1 MQTMMIPTNITNVF
15 NTLGVYLVFFSF
27 YSSFS
32 CSCSCSSWALS
43 FVPTN
48 NRNIGGG
55 GGGGIM
61 ATNNINVANN
71 NYYNNANNHYNL
83 VQSSLYSP
91 QRPPL
96 FQNTQPSSRIV
107 LSPFPAAEADRAF
120 RYASSLESAGLPRTA
135 HAAYHEAATLFQCS
149 LDSTTEFAHVTDIK
163 IENDVRSYLAYCCTR
178 LAFLSHDALSD
189 PKAALRLYK
198 EAAILDVN
206 HPSAEA
212 YDGIGMSIEGC
223 LGDRNEAVEAYE
235 MALKLLEEEKK
246 KQQQQQQ
253 QQGEAESP
261 PSSYGWGVDD
271 NSGFVKFHLGI
282 AMERLG
288 KGEES
293 EEIMEN
299 LRRSEAKYACLVDSW
314 GYIRWHTRRIPDEEL
329 NLYLGTRDMLRI
341 GLDAAM
347 DMIQNQGGLV
357 CEFGVAKGRS
367 MRMMQEL
374 LPLETPLHG
383 FDTFTGLPLP
393 WNSLPAGAFSTN
405 GDIPNIE
412 GEVYFHRGLF
422 RDSIP
427 EFLNSLEAG
436 AGVGGEEYYR
446 PLAFANID
454 ALLYGSTL
462 DILECVHSRVVPG
475 TVFVFADYTCHPTWR
490 QDEFR
495 AWRECCKR
503 FGWTYEYLGFSLATK
518 QAVVRVTSA

>member
-1 MQTMMIPTNITNVF
+1 M
-15 NTLGVYLVFFSF
+15 
-27 YSSFS
+27 
-32 CSCSCSSWALS
+32 
-43 FVPTN
+43 
-48 NRNIGGG
+48 
-55 GGGGIM
+55 
-61 ATNNINVANN
+61 
-71 NYYNNANNHYNL
+71 
-83 VQSSLYSP
+83 
-91 QRPPL
+91 
-96 FQNTQPSSRIV
+96 
-107 LSPFPAAEADRAF
+107 
-120 RYASSLESAGLPRTA
+120 
-135 HAAYHEAATLFQCS
+135 
-149 LDSTTEFAHVTDIK
+149 TDIK
-163 IENDVRSYLAYCCTR
+163 NEYDVMSYLAYCCTR

-189 PKAALRLYK
+189 PKAALRLYR
-198 EAAILDVN
+198 EAAVLDPMN
-206 HPSAEA
+206 PSAEA
-212 YDGIGMSIEGC
+212 YDGIGMSIEAC
-223 LGDRNEAVEAYE
+223 LGDRREAVEAYE
-235 MALKLLEEEKK
+235 MALKIMEGEKSRGGE
-246 KQQQQQQ
+246 QQDESSRNYEDHGMM
-253 QQGEAESP
+253 QGGRGNYP
-261 PSSYGWGVDD
+261 NDDYYYYYNNHNNNGLDD
-271 NSGFVKFHLGI
+271 NSGFVKFHLGV
-282 AMERLG
+282 ALERLG
-288 KGEES
+288 KTEEA

-347 DMIQNQGGLV
+347 DMLQNQGGLV

-427 EFLNSLEAG
+427 EFLNSLEQQQQGQG
-436 AGVGGEEYYR
+436 AKEEEYR

>member
-1 MQTMMIPTNITNVF
+1 
-15 NTLGVYLVFFSF
+15 L
-27 YSSFS
+27 
-32 CSCSCSSWALS
+32 
-43 FVPTN
+43 
-48 NRNIGGG
+48 
-55 GGGGIM
+55 
-61 ATNNINVANN
+61 
-71 NYYNNANNHYNL
+71 
-83 VQSSLYSP
+83 
-91 QRPPL
+91 
-96 FQNTQPSSRIV
+96 
-107 LSPFPAAEADRAF
+107 
-120 RYASSLESAGLPRTA
+120 
-135 HAAYHEAATLFQCS
+135 
-149 LDSTTEFAHVTDIK
+149 
-163 IENDVRSYLAYCCTR
+163 
-178 LAFLSHDALSD
+178 
-189 PKAALRLYK
+189 
-198 EAAILDVN
+198 
-206 HPSAEA
+206 
-212 YDGIGMSIEGC
+212 
-223 LGDRNEAVEAYE
+223 
-235 MALKLLEEEKK
+235 
-246 KQQQQQQ
+246 
-253 QQGEAESP
+253 
-261 PSSYGWGVDD
+261 DD
-271 NSGFVKFHLGI
+271 NSGFVKFHLGV
-282 AMERLG
+282 ALERLG
-288 KGEES
+288 KTEEA

-347 DMIQNQGGLV
+347 DMLQNQGGLV

-427 EFLNSLEAG
+427 EFLNSLEQQQQGQQGQG
-436 AGVGGEEYYR
+436 AEEKEYR

>member
-1 MQTMMIPTNITNVF
+1 MMIPTNITNVF

-246 KQQQQQQ
+246 KQQQ
-253 QQGEAESP
+253 GEAESSP
-261 PSSYGWGVDD
+261 PSSSYGWGVDD